1 MEPIWCLG
9 LMSGTSL
16 DGVDAAWLRTDG
28 NTISD
33 IGGGVM
39 HPYPPTLRDKIR
51 QILGKKDMN
60 SEVKAVERELTLF
73 HAQVVKE
80 AQQIQPVDLVGF
92 HGQTIFH
99 APPITRQIGDGGL
112 LARENWE

>member
-28 NTISD
+28 VTISE

-39 HPYPPTLRDKIR
+39 HPYPPILRERIR
-51 QILGKKDMN
+51 QILGQNDMN
-60 SEVKAVERELTLF
+60 SEVAKGTSS
-73 HAQVVKE
+73 
-80 AQQIQPVDLVGF
+80 II
-92 HGQTIFH
+92 IFIYFSRTFNYTK
-99 APPITRQIGDGGL
+99 P
-112 LARENWE
+112 